1 MAGSSQAIDS
11 IGPAFARTVNQLFK
25 PFRLG
30 HWLRLSVVSLLTW
43 EFAGGGININIPGPT
58 GGDSSEELLDAIPNL
73 PLIVAAVMAIVVLSL
88 FLTYV
93 AAVFRFI
100 LFDSVLNDRCQIAD
114 GWSRWQRHGRSLFWW
129 WIAYAVVLLLV
140 LIVLFGLPIG
150 FAWLGGVFDA
160 PGEHLILLVAGGLI
174 LFFVLMVLIFA
185 SMVIHLAVKDWVVPL
200 MAMENLG
207 VLRGWQRLIPMLR
220 MNWPAY
226 LLFVLMKALLAL
238 GSAIFFTI
246 LYIILA
252 LVVLV
257 PFILT
262 GIIAGLLGQAAGI
275 TWSPPILAVVSV
287 IGGIVLVVVLYGMAF
302 LYTPAM
308 VFFQSYALY
317 FFSTQ
322 YPRLGGELDAV
333 PAADPSP
340 KPI

>member
-1 MAGSSQAIDS
+1 MAGYSQAIDS
-11 IGPAFARTVNQLFK
+11 IGPAFERTIKQLFK

-43 EFAGGGININIPGPT
+43 EFAGGGLNINIPSPSD
-58 GGDSSEELLDAIPNL
+58 GDSSEELLEAIPNL
-73 PLIVAAVMAIVVLSL
+73 PLIVAAVLAIVVLSL

-100 LFDSVLNDRCQIAD
+100 LFESVLTDRCQIAE

-129 WIAYAVVLLLV
+129 WIAYTVVMLLV
-140 LIVLFGLPIG
+140 ILVLVALPVGL
-150 FAWLGGVFDA
+150 AWMGGIFDA
-160 PGEHLILLVAGGLI
+160 PGDHLFLLVGGGVI
-174 LFFVLMVLIFA
+174 LFFMLMVTILA
-185 SMVIHLAVKDWVVPL
+185 SMVVHLAVKDWVVPL

-207 VLRGWQRLIPMLR
+207 VLGGWQRLIPMFR
-220 MNWPAY
+220 VNWPAY

-257 PFILT
+257 PFLLT
-262 GIIAGLLGQAAGI
+262 GIIAGLFGQAAGI
-275 TWSPPILAVVSV
+275 TWSPLLIAAVSI
-287 IGGIVLVVVLYGMAF
+287 IGGIALVVVLYGMAF
-302 LYTPAM
+302 LYTPGM

-317 FFSTQ
+317 FFGTQ
-322 YPRLGGELDAV
+322 YPRLGEALAGPDSTPHGV
-333 PAADPSP
+333 
-340 KPI
+340 

>member
-1 MAGSSQAIDS
+1 MAGYSQAIDS
-11 IGPAFARTVNQLFK
+11 IGPAFARSIRQLFK

-43 EFAGGGININIPGPT
+43 EFAGSGFNFNVPGPT
-58 GGDSSEELLDAIPNL
+58 GGDSTEELLDAIPNL
-73 PLIVAAVMAIVVLSL
+73 PLIVAAVVAIMVLSL

-100 LFDSVLNDRCQIAD
+100 LFDSVFNVRCLIAV

-129 WIAYAVVLLLV
+129 WIAYTVVLLL
-140 LIVLFGLPIG
+140 LIIILFGLPIA
-150 FAWLGGVFDA
+150 FAWSGGVFDA
-160 PGEHLILLVAGGLI
+160 PGEHLILLVVGGLI
-174 LFFVLMVLIFA
+174 LFFVLMVIIFA
-185 SMVIHLAVKDWVVPL
+185 SMVIHLAAKDWVVPL

-207 VLRGWQRLIPMLR
+207 VLGGWQRLIPMLR
-220 MNWPAY
+220 ANWPAY

-257 PFILT
+257 PFILA
-262 GIIAGLLGQAAGI
+262 GIIAGLFGEAAGI
-275 TWSPPILAVVSV
+275 TWSPLIIAAVSV

-317 FFSTQ
+317 FFGTQ
-322 YPRLGGELDAV
+322 YPRLGEALDGV
-333 PAADPSP
+333 PGA
-340 KPI
+340 